1 MSKTPIEVYDEEIR
15 SGASLFEGIDAVA
28 AHARREALE
37 EAAKIAEDG
46 WLGTELT
53 KTYFN
58 DLATAI
64 RALLNVSPG
73 SGGQEQKAYW
83 LIERGSPAEWWAG
96 TDRPATEHWTK
107 DVSKVHPLLRFET
120 REAAKGE
127 AERIRYFPT
136 VIGSV
141 IRVTEHID
149 CAGPALDSHEPPAG
163 RRSSPPGTRAGPW
176 GC

>member
-37 EAAKIAEDG
+37 EAAKIAEDA

-64 RALLNVSPG
+64 RALLRAPPGSGGSIERQWTGPGHLAETGYIPSSPG
-73 SGGQEQKAYW
+73 SGGQEP
-83 LIERGSPAEWWAG
+83 STAG
-96 TDRPATEHWTK
+96 GQEAATMARVAPDAADPVPPATTN
-107 DVSKVHPLLRFET
+107 
-120 REAAKGE
+120 AA
-127 AERIRYFPT
+127 PQ
-136 VIGSV
+136 VD
-141 IRVTEHID
+141 RV
-149 CAGPALDSHEPPAG
+149 
-163 RRSSPPGTRAGPW
+163 R
-176 GC
+176 